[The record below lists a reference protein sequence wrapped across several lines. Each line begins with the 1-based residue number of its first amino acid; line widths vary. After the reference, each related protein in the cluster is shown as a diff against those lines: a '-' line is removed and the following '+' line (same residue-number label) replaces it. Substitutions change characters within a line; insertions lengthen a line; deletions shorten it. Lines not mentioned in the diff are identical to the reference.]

1 MFTPSIL
8 SKCSKPHQP
17 HCMLEEEEEEE
28 DTEEGTLWI
37 AWTPWVL
44 DHIANPRT
52 TLKGNSEG
60 CGSDTD
66 SVFRMAADSNKDSLH
81 YRRSLVIAPKT
92 TTQFNQFL
100 PTKDKPAAYV
110 PAPLRK
116 KRAER
121 HEDSRRSWASPMYT
135 EEDGTFTRSESS
147 NNRCISQNS
156 LPAAHLQWAYEYESG
171 SDDESDPERPDP
183 DLVLDDLASRRF
195 HSPSPAPPTNFALPI
210 SPVEAGNAVGLGG
223 GGGGVS
229 VAKGGTWPMVTMT
242 TNTNDPPRQTVTCLS
257 SSSGPMTPMR
267 SPQPQM
273 GSVRVD
279 HRHPLPT
286 DSLLRQMYDDS
297 EDEEDDVGYADPVQ
311 DDLYARKVGV
321 SPKPPVDVS
330 YDRFLPKFWT
340 PEEDAH
346 MQKIK
351 LGSQRRPWY
360 KKIQGFSRK
369 KSGSSSSDDSDCD
382 VSRWL
387 SSAPSGPSPSSH
399 PHVPEGSTHTSHPAA
414 DQSPYNTQP
423 QYTALYQPP
432 KKQPTNIPYF
442 ERSPVV
448 FSKIDPTSGPRLVR
462 CEKRPLLG
470 RDNPLEPPDP
480 SDESLASIFPDLE
493 NDDMFAR
500 RTQAFHSNSELA
512 VLKTQV
518 CVNRMSGQLYASNPQ
533 LSIATQPHRPGK
545 GNKTVIPDIE
555 RDDFVFRKV
564 NPPQDGRRQRPL
576 LGAADSYN
584 PMNIPEPWALP
595 AKLQARLLCAPSPLN
610 QEVEAEGG
618 ENHEERGDCDGHP
631 KTDDMLLRKFGV
643 VLGVGVGAVRIQGQG
658 SYLGTSANQMGPSLP
673 TSCSEG
679 DLQKMVAIRE
689 ASRLRYKKRMMI
701 ERSKSMTDLAVD
713 LKQVRYEELQKIREQ
728 VKENEDQWQ
737 DDLTKWKNRRKSFNS
752 DIVKKKEERERST
765 ASTGGGSGGLQRSN
779 WSSIGSRLNSLA
791 SLDQDVFEDSAPV
804 RRTFPPR
811 SYTIDN
817 PYPYTTVDRL
827 STTSS
832 SVPPPKEEA
841 PAATT
846 ATNRAGSPSRGNMSD
861 SSDSSDSPSGSVS
874 DITNNTTTVGRTSN
888 YNPYVPAPTPSEKAP
903 SPASRYTSTAKME
916 ETLSTTTTTTPS
928 FLPKAPEPSRPWVG
942 KVSEEVT
949 PSTGGGSPYKQQP
962 QYNSVVM
969 DPKPMPP
976 GVSRVSASLPRS
988 YMRSDSARLTSVV
1001 TPRPFGSQST
1011 RVASL
1016 PCAYTVMT
1024 SEDEARSLSSSA
1036 HSSGGEEEE
1045 EEEERERGAT
1055 PTLAPTLAPSQAR
1068 IPSPALQTPKVTS
1081 PAPVSPLSAKDT
1093 NQESYA
1099 DMRISLNQK
1108 PNSSRDFGFQTEWD
1122 STGAHITSIQ
1132 PGSPAELCQLQVGDE
1147 VLSVSGQRVAEM
1159 SYGKWKSSTEQAL
1172 QQGSLTMD
1180 IRRHGSNSSPD
1191 TTTVN
1196 AVNAT
1201 TSLDFTSR
1209 GSMETTKEVTTQP
1222 IIDVASNGE
1231 NGGFRDETMPVA
1243 SIAPSSNHWSWDPEE
1258 ERRRQ
1263 EKWQKEQERILQEK
1277 YRRDQ
1282 EKLEEEWRRAQ
1293 QEAVTEGG
1301 RHHQE
1306 EPRGLEVDSRNIS
1319 PLSPLRKPTAPWE
1332 DKEAQEKE
1340 RRRREEEEAQ
1350 RRQEEEERRR
1360 VEEERRREEE
1370 EEREQLRLQKER
1382 KSREKQEDEERR
1394 QREEEKLRLQRKK
1407 EEREESWYGRSGG
1420 MAQRLLEE
1428 ELRRKADKKAQSL
1441 RAASELELE
1450 RRNILNAMRYREPER
1465 VTSSG
1470 GLGEMLWSKG
1480 QQSLPQAE
1488 LERQQILQEMKKKT
1502 QLSTDN
1508 SWIRQRS
1515 TTTSKDPTASPIR
1528 RGESLDNLDTAPHS
1542 SWRSS
1547 WTPGSTS
1554 SIPNYSRPHSALSG
1568 LNTTSSYSGGGYGSG
1583 GYGSGGYSGGG
1594 AGSRPGSA
1602 TLPSSLSMSSLRG
1615 AGGSNPS
1622 SWSQPTPSSLA
1633 PTPSPGP
1640 EPESRPFSQQRSRS
1654 VSGKK
1659 ICTFCDTVLG
1669 KGAAMIIES
1678 LGLCY
1683 HLTCFK
1689 CIDCKSDLGGSEAG
1703 AEVRIRNRQLYC
1715 NSCYMRFKSEYDFSW
1730 LPAEK

>member
-1 MFTPSIL
+1 
-8 SKCSKPHQP
+8 
-17 HCMLEEEEEEE
+17 
-28 DTEEGTLWI
+28 
-37 AWTPWVL
+37 
-44 DHIANPRT
+44 
-52 TLKGNSEG
+52 
-60 CGSDTD
+60 
-66 SVFRMAADSNKDSLH
+66 MAADSNKDSLH

-135 EEDGTFTRSESS
+135 EEDGTFTSETRSESS

-195 HSPSPAPPTNFALPI
+195 HSPSPAPPTNYALPI

-242 TNTNDPPRQTVTCLS
+242 TNTNDPPRQTVTCL

-399 PHVPEGSTHTSHPAA
+399 PHVSEGSTHTSHPAA
-414 DQSPYNTQP
+414 DQ
-423 QYTALYQPP
+423 
-432 KKQPTNIPYF
+432 
-442 ERSPVV
+442 
-448 FSKIDPTSGPRLVR
+448 
-462 CEKRPLLG
+462 
-470 RDNPLEPPDP
+470 
-480 SDESLASIFPDLE
+480 
-493 NDDMFAR
+493 
-500 RTQAFHSNSELA
+500 
-512 VLKTQV
+512 
-518 CVNRMSGQLYASNPQ
+518 
-533 LSIATQPHRPGK
+533 
-545 GNKTVIPDIE
+545 
-555 RDDFVFRKV
+555 
-564 NPPQDGRRQRPL
+564 
-576 LGAADSYN
+576 
-584 PMNIPEPWALP
+584 
-595 AKLQARLLCAPSPLN
+595 RLLQKHDVAS
-610 QEVEAEGG
+610 
-618 ENHEERGDCDGHP
+618 DG
-631 KTDDMLLRKFGV
+631 
-643 VLGVGVGAVRIQGQG
+643 
-658 SYLGTSANQMGPSLP
+658 
-673 TSCSEG
+673 
-679 DLQKMVAIRE
+679 
-689 ASRLRYKKRMMI
+689 
-701 ERSKSMTDLAVD
+701 SKSMTDLAVD

-861 SSDSSDSPSGSVS
+861 SSDSSDSPSGSGS

-1016 PCAYTVMT
+1016 PCAYTAPQMGVSQKRVNGETDVTKKPLAPSRYSQVMT

-1081 PAPVSPLSAKDT
+1081 PATVSPLSAKDT

-1180 IRRHGSNSSPD
+1180 IRRHGSNNWDRDLPSMPFKSHKTINLTSMDHHPTLIGSTD

-1231 NGGFRDETMPVA
+1231 NGGFRDETVTMRNKEPISMKNLKRRSEFFEQGGSESAISDMPVA

-1370 EEREQLRLQKER
+1370 EERELLRLQKER

-1394 QREEEKLRLQRKK
+1394 QREEEKLRWQRKE
-1407 EEREESWYGRSGG
+1407 EEREESRRQEAAEQQHREKEKMQEQQQQQWAKSKSTPELDDVEKPETKGWYGRSGG

-1715 NSCYMRFKSEYDFSW
+1715 NSCYMRFKTGQPNSM
-1730 LPAEK
+1730 